1 MELFICKSCKNNGCP
16 YMGTDTLINPCEDYV
31 LTNADKIRTMTD
43 GELAEWIN
51 NSWTFGREWEGYDS
65 LLDWLKQE
73 VQDDGNC

>member
-51 NSWTFGREWEGYDS
+51 NSWTFI
-65 LLDWLKQE
+65 
-73 VQDDGNC
+73 